1 MHDKFDASQIF
12 SWEVAA
18 LGCVRRRLQG
28 PEHRDGQG
36 ERDDYC
42 EGDVEVLA
50 HALRLTGGPQ

>member
-1 MHDKFDASQIF
+1 MCCENRKVD
-12 SWEVAA
+12 ELVAA
-18 LGCVRRRLQG
+18 LGRGGRRLQG

-42 EGDVEVLA
+42 EGEVEVLA